1 MRGRDT
7 NAVIPRASRMSKQ
20 VMQAFQANK
29 FQNIRKANEAK
40 REFYQQASRKSRAA
54 ARIEE
59 DESANIEVHL
69 MQRKFEQQI
78 GKRGQV
84 GSRQESKRMNQL
96 RETFLMNIQSKRF
109 G

>member
-40 REFYQQASRKSRAA
+40 REFYQ
-54 ARIEE
+54 
-59 DESANIEVHL
+59 
-69 MQRKFEQQI
+69 
-78 GKRGQV
+78 
-84 GSRQESKRMNQL
+84 
-96 RETFLMNIQSKRF
+96 
-109 G
+109 